1 MLLDGTKE
9 EWLEVTDFLKNLAKE
24 NNCFM
29 LRFSPLLT
37 ENELLAEF
45 YEENGF
51 VNAPTHNVD
60 ALISQQMDLS
70 KTLEEL
76 RREMNKTR
84 RNLLNRLLENKD
96 ITVKILTGKEVFDDF
111 ARFHDETV
119 KFKGYVDKP
128 TKLLMKEL
136 EEQQSRGMCYMITAY
151 YEGKPFN
158 MAKYSVW

>member
-1 MLLDGTKE
+1 
-9 EWLEVTDFLKNLAKE
+9 
-24 NNCFM
+24 
-29 LRFSPLLT
+29 
-37 ENELLAEF
+37 
-45 YEENGF
+45 
-51 VNAPTHNVD
+51 
-60 ALISQQMDLS
+60 MDLS

-136 EEQQSRGMCYMITAY
+136 EEQQSRGMCYMMPTMKVNTSQY
-151 YEGKPFN
+151 GKIQC
-158 MAKYSVW
+158 MVRICISTRQEHQQILD